1 METDINKKIRLL
13 SIDKDKTTFTFIE
26 NNIKL
31 QKITLNIGYELVA
44 NRHFKRD
51 IPSEAQVEYAI
62 NDIEDALMSRKEL
75 VNQNQDL
82 LCNDQILS
90 DIISKQGE
98 TKSDFTRE
106 EIENLFSKYAY
117 VSLGDPVSRI
127 QSDIEP
133 NDYAYILILR
143 EITHHLNFKHIK
155 LER

>member
-44 NRHFKRD
+44 NRHFKRE

-106 EIENLFSKYAY
+106 EI
-117 VSLGDPVSRI
+117 V
-127 QSDIEP
+127 
-133 NDYAYILILR
+133 
-143 EITHHLNFKHIK
+143 
-155 LER
+155 